1 MVTALVM
8 AGGKG
13 TRMNTSW
20 GSPRENT
27 RENPLEKPLVKVA
40 GKFLVDYVLENLC
53 SAKKV
58 DNIVVATSPHTPQTK
73 NYLMDAGYDV
83 IETPGNGYLEDLG
96 FLLSYFEAETREE
109 ILLTIAADLPL
120 VTGSTIDYI
129 ISEYQ
134 KSAKPAMSVVV
145 PLEIF
150 KRYHLEPSVV
160 WEGIVPS
167 GVNILRSINKI
178 QDEEVLEVPKIELA
192 LNINSCQDIKV
203 LERFLVIK

>member
-1 MVTALVM
+1 MVTAIIM

-13 TRMNTSW
+13 TRMKIST
-20 GSPRENT
+20 
-27 RENPLEKPLVKVA
+27 EKPLIKVA
-40 GKFLVDYVLENLC
+40 GIYLIDYVLKNLK
-53 SAKKV
+53 SV
-58 DNIVVATSPHTPQTK
+58 EEIDRIVIATSPHTKKTRD
-73 NYLMDAGYDV
+73 YLLKKGYDV
-83 IETPGNGYLEDLG
+83 LETPGNGYLEDLG
-96 FLLSYFEAETREE
+96 FLLSHFEAQNSEE

-120 VTGSTIDYI
+120 VNGTII
-129 ISEYQ
+129 GFILKEYQ
-134 KSAKPAMSVVV
+134 KAQKQAMCVTV
-145 PLEIF
+145 PVEIF
-150 KRYHLEPSVV
+150 NKYHLEPSVV